1 MKRQHYDYFA
11 PIIEWAEERNLF
23 EKGRLTKQML
33 KSSEECLELQTAIE
47 SYENGN
53 KGALEEIK
61 DAIGDIYVTLV
72 IATQMRVKNP
82 YELFRKIE
90 LRENHPII
98 RFNYKLY
105 TMEFKKFDFSIY
117 ACFIS
122 ENAYNVD
129 LKLAKY
135 IEFLDFT
142 AKSYNLELTE
152 CIELAYN
159 TISMRKGK
167 MIDGSFVKD
176 K

>member
-1 MKRQHYDYFA
+1 MKLQHYDYFT
-11 PIIEWAEERNLF
+11 PIIDWAK
-23 EKGRLTKQML
+23 EKGILENGRLTKQLL

-47 SYENGN
+47 NYENGN
-53 KGALEEIK
+53 KAALEEIK

-90 LRENHPII
+90 LRENNPII

-167 MIDGSFVKD
+167 MIDGSFVKE